1 MPADS
6 SRSPLRRLV
15 VTLLSICALLLWAAA
30 GCAEGADTSQ
40 TSSAGGAQ
48 STTSATQTTT
58 TTASLGPG
66 LGLDILE
73 AILEFVDVPLSHPYY
88 MQITDLDA
96 RGIISG
102 FLDGTFKA
110 ESWITR
116 QQFTKMVAKTMG
128 YPVSESDICPFVDVQ
143 SNLDVIDPLYPDH
156 YVAVCA
162 ERGITVGITDST
174 FAPDDSITR
183 AQLITMVARAANL
196 VEPPEGYG
204 PPFGQFD
211 STHFPFARRAAYA
224 GLLDGLLGLGP
235 DYDFLSPATRGEV
248 CVILF
253 NLLHNQLQK

>member
-1 MPADS
+1 MPVDS
-6 SRSPLRRLV
+6 SRSPLRLLV
-15 VTLLSICALLLWAAA
+15 VTLLSVCALLLWAAA
-30 GCAEGADTSQ
+30 GCAGGADTSQ
-40 TSSAGGAQ
+40 TSSAGDAQ
-48 STTSATQTTT
+48 SITTAAQTTT
-58 TTASLGPG
+58 TVSLGPG

-73 AILEFVDVPLSHPYY
+73 AILQFVDVPLSHPYY
-88 MQITDLDA
+88 IQIADLDA

-102 FLDGTFKA
+102 FPDGTFKA
-110 ESWITR
+110 ESRITR

-128 YPVSESDICPFVDVQ
+128 YPVSEADVCPFVDVQ

-156 YVAVCA
+156 YVSVCA
-162 ERGITVGITDST
+162 ARGITVGITDST

-183 AQLITMVARAANL
+183 AQLITMVARAAKL

-211 STHFPFARRAAYA
+211 NTHFPFARRAAYA

-235 DYDFLSPATRGEV
+235 DYDFFSPATRGEV

-253 NLLHNQLQK
+253 NLLHNSLS